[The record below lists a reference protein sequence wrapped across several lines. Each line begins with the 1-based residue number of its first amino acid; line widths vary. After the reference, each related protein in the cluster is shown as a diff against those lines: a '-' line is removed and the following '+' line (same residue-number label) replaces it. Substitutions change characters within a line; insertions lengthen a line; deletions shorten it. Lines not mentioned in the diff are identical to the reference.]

1 MPDDENYDVLV
12 IGSGEAG
19 KYLAYSDEILGF
31 TAFGAEA
38 SELMAAVQ
46 VALLARM
53 PYTTLRT
60 AIFTHPTAAEGLV
73 TLLSGTPASPS
84 R

>member
-1 MPDDENYDVLV
+1 MLIAAD
-12 IGSGEAG
+12 
-19 KYLAYSDEILGF
+19 SDQILGF

-46 VALLARM
+46 VAMIGRL

-60 AIFTHPTAAEGLV
+60 GIFTHPTAAEGLT
-73 TLLSGTPASPS
+73 TLLSGTPAAAP
-84 R
+84 